1 MLDEPRQTVLANP
14 AYGSTLLT
22 HSGESS
28 KAMNTI
34 EFHDQ
39 EAECSEN
46 CQGEQISTICEWRI
60 ADCPRGEEKTAMKS
74 N

>member
-1 MLDEPRQTVLANP
+1 MLDEPRQTVLAKP

-39 EAECSEN
+39 EAECSETAKGSKFQVFAN
-46 CQGEQISTICEWRI
+46 GQSLT
-60 ADCPRGEEKTAMKS
+60 ARGRREKRK
-74 N
+74 